1 MNVPLAYPV
10 LWADA
15 KTAAKLIC
23 MAESTFRQHVA
34 SGLLPPGVEIGGKRL
49 WRVADVDEALAK
61 LLPSAKDADEPGTD
75 PVLEALH
82 GRRGNG
88 RAANPKT

>member
-1 MNVPLAYPV
+1 MTAPLPCLPV
-10 LWADA
+10 WADA
-15 KTAAKLIC
+15 RRMAGLLC
-23 MAESTFRQHVA
+23 MAESTFRKHVA
-34 SGLLPPGVEIGGKRL
+34 AGTLPQGKVLDGKRQ

-61 LLPSAKDADEPGTD
+61 LPPSEKDAEPGMD
-75 PVLEALH
+75 RVLEALH

>member
-23 MAESTFRQHVA
+23 MGESTFREHVA
-34 SGLLPPGVEIGGKRL
+34 SGLLPQGALIGGKRL
-49 WRVADVDEALAK
+49 WRVADIDEALAK
-61 LLPSAKDADEPGTD
+61 LLPSAKDADQPGAD
-75 PVLEALH
+75 PVLERI
-82 GRRGNG
+82 GRRENG
-88 RAANPKT
+88 QTPKPPA